1 MEQFEGY
8 IENFNGVFGF
18 VSFEKGVAFFHK
30 SFLKPEFLDKI
41 AKNKKVIFT
50 AQPSLKK
57 PDSWEVASF
66 KSILEETKPKKNFY
80 SDFSKLE
87 IGEVDWF
94 NDLKG
99 FGVLK
104 NAKGSFLVHK
114 NKLLNVGSLSK
125 NDICLFKA
133 VFSDN
138 KVRYNAH
145 NVQLVN
151 RLDLANIYLQII
163 NKIDDNEKYQQVTRI
178 YDKLDTNQRADFI
191 QQAYQIADEQRKY
204 QLWDDGLVKQ
214 VNLEYLAQ
222 KMTQMN
228 DFSDSWRRKNPYEEI
243 FKRLQS
249 EQQQEVKDTFMKLL
263 KPLDSELKYKQVKAI
278 YDLLPK
284 NERADFIQ
292 QAYQIADEQR
302 KYVLLANYS
311 IPVSEIELIKK
322 WYHKKLVNFNFEII
336 KNLSQSYQ
344 KVFIEFFY
352 EQVQTVGS
360 KEKYQQ
366 VTRIYNKLDT
376 NQRADFIQQAYQIAN
391 EKYKLLLLFFIADS
405 LITFPDQLEKWLT
418 ASSFLLIKPKK
429 NKYYNIPLLV
439 LVNKDINYVI
449 NETKVFD
456 NRLLENLAYYHR
468 YGLKDIIRGLR
479 EFTFTGFKLIKF
491 EDELEKEIDEF
502 RKIQIVTN
510 IRELSNY
517 SPLSYQ
523 DDFFKKYVTIFIN
536 SIKNQFDYFLKNEN
550 ELIDRLI
557 AINTIHKEVCGDFI
571 SSHSIYFSTY
581 VKMKLWVY
589 DVYDVF
595 DYNNYGFYY
604 FRLNKYEKKRYNQKA
619 RELMKEDVTNMMI
632 AQRIPWE
639 YKYTDEQG
647 INHYSAS
654 WRSLWFLDTGI
665 KVCIKKVEDENIFS
679 PTYRWEYSEEK
690 FNFLFGYLSK
700 KRIEDLDIEEK
711 DGNILKIKGLER
723 LEEIIYKVNLEKN
736 IAEKGLEKVAKEEGE
751 NKIPPSLIIKNQ
763 CVNYLNNLQDA
774 DKNPTRIL
782 EISKDYMSGNI
793 HTDTSLL
800 FSITKGENVF
810 IVWES
815 LEFNKSKATHVFK
828 IKLDEYSESLEK
840 ISEFLEKNLKV
851 RSKLNSDSFDEKEKL
866 KYLCR
871 IDHDNFDFKKW
882 EVQLLNILNS

>member
-1 MEQFEGY
+1 
-8 IENFNGVFGF
+8 
-18 VSFEKGVAFFHK
+18 
-30 SFLKPEFLDKI
+30 
-41 AKNKKVIFT
+41 
-50 AQPSLKK
+50 
-57 PDSWEVASF
+57 
-66 KSILEETKPKKNFY
+66 
-80 SDFSKLE
+80 
-87 IGEVDWF
+87 
-94 NDLKG
+94 
-99 FGVLK
+99 
-104 NAKGSFLVHK
+104 
-114 NKLLNVGSLSK
+114 
-125 NDICLFKA
+125 
-133 VFSDN
+133 
-138 KVRYNAH
+138 
-145 NVQLVN
+145 
-151 RLDLANIYLQII
+151 
-163 NKIDDNEKYQQVTRI
+163 
-178 YDKLDTNQRADFI
+178 
-191 QQAYQIADEQRKY
+191 
-204 QLWDDGLVKQ
+204 
-214 VNLEYLAQ
+214 
-222 KMTQMN
+222 MTQMN
-228 DFSDSWRRKNPYEEI
+228 DFSDSWRPKNPYEEI

-249 EQQQEVKDTFMKLL
+249 EQQQEVKDTFMKLV
-263 KPLDSELKYKQVKAI
+263 KPLDSKLKYKQLKAI
-278 YDLLPK
+278 HDLLPT
-284 NERADFIQ
+284 D
-292 QAYQIADEQR
+292 
-302 KYVLLANYS
+302 
-311 IPVSEIELIKK
+311 
-322 WYHKKLVNFNFEII
+322 
-336 KNLSQSYQ
+336 
-344 KVFIEFFY
+344 
-352 EQVQTVGS
+352 
-360 KEKYQQ
+360 
-366 VTRIYNKLDT
+366 
-376 NQRADFIQQAYQIAN
+376 QRADFIQQAYQIAN
-391 EKYKLLLLFFIADS
+391 EKYKLLLLSFIADS

-468 YGLKDIIRGLR
+468 YGLKDIIRSLR

-589 DVYDVF
+589 DVYNVF

-654 WRSLWFLDTGI
+654 WRSLWFLDAGI

-679 PTYRWEYSEEK
+679 PTYKWEYSEEK

-723 LEEIIYKVNLEKN
+723 LEETIYKVNLEKN

-763 CVNYLNNLQDA
+763 CVNYLNNLQDV

-800 FSITKGENVF
+800 FSITKGENIF